1 MDDVYTEK
9 HQVVYYEVD
18 VSAKL
23 SIPMILNLA
32 ILGSTNQSAALG
44 MDNERIHANNVGWVV
59 LQYDMQIDR
68 RPKVDEVINIKTQ
81 AVEYNPFFAVRK
93 FWLEGLDGEPLVT
106 INSIFAMIDMQARK
120 MIRIPQ
126 VMMDTYQAKRVKH
139 ITRIPDPQD
148 ITTTTTEPQATNYHV
163 RFFDID
169 HNHHVNN
176 AHYFAWMQ
184 DPLGADF
191 LKKYETK
198 RVNIKYENEIRYGS
212 EVVSYYKILPSV
224 GGEVI
229 TLHQIKVDGQVM
241 TEAEMY
247 WQENQA

>member
-9 HQVVYYEVD
+9 HRVVYYEVD
-18 VSAKL
+18 VSGRL
-23 SIPMILNLA
+23 SIPMILNLV

-44 MDNERIHANNVGWVV
+44 MGNEKIHANNVGWVV
-59 LQYDMQIDR
+59 LQYDMEITR

-81 AVEYNPFFAVRK
+81 AIEYNPFFAVRK

-106 INSIFAMIDMQARK
+106 INSIFAMIDMEARK

-126 VMMDTYQAKRVKH
+126 MMMDTYQAKKVKH
-139 ITRIPDPQD
+139 ISRIADPQV
-148 ITTTTTEPQATNYHV
+148 ITAATPDVKSTNYHV

-169 HNHHVNN
+169 HNKHVNN
-176 AHYFAWMQ
+176 AHYFTWMQ

-191 LKKYETK
+191 LKAYETK
-198 RVNIKYENEIRYGS
+198 RVNIKYESEIRYGF
-212 EVVSYYKILPSV
+212 EVESYYKILSITPDEAV
-224 GGEVI
+224 
-229 TLHQIKVDGQVM
+229 TLHQIKVDGQIM

-247 WQENQA
+247 WQKN